1 MTSQTT
7 PSDFSG
13 LCLAIVSVPSVM
25 SWLEWRHG
33 SAQDTYR
40 KEVSVLGDL
49 ETSAHGR
56 KRIPPSK
63 HSRQEFVEA
72 LPGYD

>member
-1 MTSQTT
+1 M
-7 PSDFSG
+7 PEDFSSLCSTAVFGTNVVVCKNG
-13 LCLAIVSVPSVM
+13 L
-25 SWLEWRHG
+25 
-33 SAQDTYR
+33 AQDTYA
-40 KEVSVLGDL
+40 KEFSLLGDL

-56 KRIPPSK
+56 KRISPSR